1 MPGDLEQQLQ
11 ASVPGGR
18 PTEVQDYAALWSARE
33 KIEIAIRL
41 LTDARAAVSVVL
53 GAERAACEHATQGAL
68 LGAKAKL
75 DLDRA
80 IKAHPAGRTPR

>member
-1 MPGDLEQQLQ
+1 MPADLESQLR
-11 ASVPGGR
+11 ASLPGER
-18 PTEVQDYAALWSARE
+18 STEVQDYAALWSARE
-33 KIEIAIRL
+33 KIELAIRL

-53 GAERAACEHATQGAL
+53 GAERAACEHATNAAL

-80 IKAHPAGRTPR
+80 IKAHPAGKVPR